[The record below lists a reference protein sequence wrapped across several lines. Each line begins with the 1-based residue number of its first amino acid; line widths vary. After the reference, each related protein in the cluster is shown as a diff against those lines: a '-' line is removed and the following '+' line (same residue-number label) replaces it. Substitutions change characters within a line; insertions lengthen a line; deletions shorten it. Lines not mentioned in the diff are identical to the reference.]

1 VTYTAPVV
9 TGGVWPQE
17 VSCSPPSG
25 STFALGQTA
34 VTCRATD
41 AANQSASC
49 GFNVTVSLIPRLTRT
64 KFLAFGDSFTAGE
77 VAIPTA
83 GTTRGGFSNF
93 SLAVVPSMSYPTLLT
108 TMLRTRYTEQAWAI
122 DVVNEGKPGEWAED
136 GAKRLPTVI
145 RKYDSEVLLLFEGL
159 NDLSALG
166 QAGVNRALLGIDTM
180 AKEGRY
186 RNARV
191 FLATLPPNKP
201 GPSAVATQHL
211 TALNSGIRSIATGEG
226 AVLVD
231 LHAALNSDVS
241 RYIGVDGLHP
251 TEAGY
256 RRRAEMFSDAIRA
269 TLEVR

>member
-1 VTYTAPVV
+1 VNYTAPVV

-25 STFALGQTA
+25 SAFALGQTA

-64 KFLAFGDSFTAGE
+64 RFLAFGDSFTAGE
-77 VAIPTA
+77 VATPTA
-83 GTTRGGFSNF
+83 GMTRQGFPNF
-93 SLAVVPSMSYPTLLT
+93 SLSVVASLSYPTLLT
-108 TMLRTRYTEQAWAI
+108 GMLRTRYTEQAFAI
-122 DVVNEGKPGEWAED
+122 DVINEGKPGEWAQD
-136 GAKRLPTVI
+136 GAKRLPI
-145 RKYDSEVLLLFEGL
+145 AMRQHNPEVLLLFEGL

-166 QAGVNRALLGIDTM
+166 QQGVNRALLAIDTM

-201 GPSAVATQHL
+201 GPSAVATPLL
-211 TALNSGIRSIATGEG
+211 TALNSGIRSIARGEG

-231 LHAALNSDVS
+231 LDTALTSDVS

-256 RRRAEMFSDAIRA
+256 RRIAEMFADAIRA
-269 TLEVR
+269 TLEVH